1 MNPRWFCLQG
11 TRVQFLVQVLK
22 ESSPL
27 CQEQTVDV
35 SVLGSLC
42 SSSSSL
48 IVIPV
53 TNVNFANPPR
63 TLIPLYLRRPRCC
76 RRSSSVVDVC
86 CPWQSMPAIRFPF
99 CGISSIIPSYW
110 PHPRPVFRHHGLEDP
125 SKTSSQ
131 ALRRFTCLCRCFV
144 TTSFEDLDKTSCLCW
159 CYVTMGWKIP
169 AKLHR
174 KRCVAFLASAGVSS
188 PWVWRPQQNSTPR
201 CHLSQSPRIVVHL
214 YRVQSTFVFCPRYR
228 QLPAVVYAC
237 AICPRRSIG
246 SPIRLHLFSTAS
258 FSQCL
263 FVIVVPHQV
272 SLLNY
277 TGQAWRVL
285 RNRGMKRRRFCLR
298 GT

>member
-159 CYVTMGWKIP
+159 CYVTMGWNIP

-188 PWVWRPQQNSTPR
+188 PWVSRPQQNSTPR
-201 CHLSQSPRIVVHL
+201 CHLSQSYRRSPLSCTVNIRLLPSLPPIACCRLCLRHSPPLLHRLANSAPSLLHRIV
-214 YRVQSTFVFCPRYR
+214 QSVSVRGCCPAPGVAFK
-228 QLPAVVYAC
+228 LH
-237 AICPRRSIG
+237 RS
-246 SPIRLHLFSTAS
+246 
-258 FSQCL
+258 
-263 FVIVVPHQV
+263 
-272 SLLNY
+272 SLESIE
-277 TGQAWRVL
+277 
-285 RNRGMKRRRFCLR
+285 K
-298 GT
+298 

>member
-63 TLIPLYLRRPRCC
+63 TLIPLYLRRPHCC

-131 ALRRFTCLCRCFV
+131 ALRRFPCLCRCFV
-144 TTSFEDLDKTSCLCW
+144 TMGLETPTKLHPSLPSQPVTSYRRSPLSCTVNIRLLPSLPPIACCCLCLRHSPPSLHRLANSAPSDLLHRIVQSVSVRG
-159 CYVTMGWKIP
+159 CCP
-169 AKLHR
+169 APGVAFKLHR
-174 KRCVAFLASAGVSS
+174 SS
-188 PWVWRPQQNSTPR
+188 
-201 CHLSQSPRIVVHL
+201 LE
-214 YRVQSTFVFCPRYR
+214 
-228 QLPAVVYAC
+228 
-237 AICPRRSIG
+237 SIE
-246 SPIRLHLFSTAS
+246 
-258 FSQCL
+258 
-263 FVIVVPHQV
+263 
-272 SLLNY
+272 
-277 TGQAWRVL
+277 
-285 RNRGMKRRRFCLR
+285 K
-298 GT
+298 

>member
-99 CGISSIIPSYW
+99 CGISSIIPWYW

-131 ALRRFTCLCRCFV
+131 ALRRFPCLCRCFV
-144 TTSFEDLDKTSCLCW
+144 T
-159 CYVTMGWKIP
+159 MGLETP
-169 AKLHR
+169 TKLHSSLPSQP
-174 KRCVAFLASAGVSS
+174 VVSS
-188 PWVWRPQQNSTPR
+188 FTSIVYSQHSSSALATANCLLSSMPAPFAPVAPSARQFGSITSPPHRSVSVCSWLLSRAR
-201 CHLSQSPRIVVHL
+201 C
-214 YRVQSTFVFCPRYR
+214 
-228 QLPAVVYAC
+228 
-237 AICPRRSIG
+237 
-246 SPIRLHLFSTAS
+246 
-258 FSQCL
+258 
-263 FVIVVPHQV
+263 
-272 SLLNY
+272 
-277 TGQAWRVL
+277 
-285 RNRGMKRRRFCLR
+285 RF
-298 GT
+298 